1 VLQISTPLATLQA
14 AEYPGHP
21 TSMVETMKDAGPIW
35 EEIVG
40 QHGLKQAPV
49 EELAPWWFLDATL
62 GRPIEAVND
71 MNKVREQP

>member
-1 VLQISTPLATLQA
+1 
-14 AEYPGHP
+14 
-21 TSMVETMKDAGPIW
+21 MVETMKDAGPIW
-35 EEIVG
+35 EKIVG

-71 MNKVREQP
+71 MNKVRKRIIVVGPVTSVDPGFCE